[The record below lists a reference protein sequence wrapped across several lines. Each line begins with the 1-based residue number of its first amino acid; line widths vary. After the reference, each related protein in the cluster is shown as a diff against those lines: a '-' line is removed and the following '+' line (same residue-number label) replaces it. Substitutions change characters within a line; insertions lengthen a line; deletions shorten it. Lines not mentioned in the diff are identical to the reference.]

1 MEIELKYNIPDS
13 ETAELIWENKLFRE
27 MEEAGSREELNIDAR
42 YFDTDSFD
50 LARNEVAYRIRREG
64 DRLVAALKWK
74 GHSED
79 GLHVREE
86 LNVPV
91 QDDEPDLDV
100 FHESS
105 IGCEVLKF
113 AEDKEL
119 KCILQTSFLR
129 RKFRIDTGT
138 GLFEFSVDSGEIVT
152 DYGVQPINEVEVEL
166 FSGETEELM
175 ELGRKLQE
183 EYGLKEE
190 NNSKYY
196 RGLLMIEENRA

>member
-1 MEIELKYNIPDS
+1 MEIELKYTIPDE
-13 ETAELIWENKLFRE
+13 ETARQIWEDALFSE
-27 MEEAGSREELNIDAR
+27 FEEEGTREELKIDAR

-152 DYGVQPINEVEVEL
+152 DYGVQPINEAEVEL

-175 ELGRKLQE
+175 EIGRKLQE

>member
-1 MEIELKYNIPDS
+1 MEIELKYTIPDE
-13 ETAELIWENKLFRE
+13 ETARQIWEDALFSE
-27 MEEAGSREELNIDAR
+27 FEEEGTREELKIDAR

-113 AEDKEL
+113 AENKEL

>member
-1 MEIELKYNIPDS
+1 MEIELKYTIPDE
-13 ETAELIWENKLFRE
+13 ETARQIWEDALFSE
-27 MEEAGSREELNIDAR
+27 FEEEGTREELKIDAR

-113 AEDKEL
+113 AENKEL

-138 GLFEFSVDSGEIVT
+138 GLFEFSVDSWEIVT

-175 ELGRKLQE
+175 EIGRKLQE

>member
-1 MEIELKYNIPDS
+1 MEIELKYTIPDE
-13 ETAELIWENKLFRE
+13 ETARQIWEDALFSE
-27 MEEAGSREELNIDAR
+27 FEEEGTREELKIDAR

-113 AEDKEL
+113 AENKEL

-152 DYGVQPINEVEVEL
+152 DYGVQPINEAEVEL

-175 ELGRKLQE
+175 EIGRKLQE

>member
-1 MEIELKYNIPDS
+1 MEIELKYTIPDE
-13 ETAELIWENKLFRE
+13 ETAGRIWEDALFSE
-27 MEEAGSREELNIDAR
+27 FEEEGTREELKIDAR

-152 DYGVQPINEVEVEL
+152 DYGVQPINEAEVEL

-175 ELGRKLQE
+175 EIGRKLQE